1 MTNSPHLPFSSPA
14 GLAFADHEY
23 RDFDWLEWSL
33 EYGNSILYLNV
44 VSLKWSNLQVPL
56 ADSCF
61 TRILSW
67 DDRPTTSV
75 DIGANGYTA
84 SLSHSH
90 RLLQM
95 TAPDPDHGL
104 IFVRGEFPD
113 YAGSLS
119 ARSQGS
125 VNSGTWGFEFK
136 DDSELQFRDLD
147 GQGFINYRWPYFNY
161 ELTREELDSGGD
173 EADDVV
179 RGKRGASR
187 TTAGSMFICAFIM
200 DDSLFIVRRIQLDPV
215 DTEKDQGKPNKAKSM
230 THKIRFR
237 VGGLL
242 RFGKASYYQEYRGR
256 DQIASNAEVSP
267 TSTAF
272 PTAQSE
278 YAKFGT
284 QLFVDGVRQ
293 IGIQDTQEVT
303 ELGFDLDVDV
313 PKGGQTVIV
322 EVNTLRSKRFK
333 DLAGARA
340 LPTSS
345 SIRAYLGITPESPNA
360 TAALWATLQGDR
372 GDSEETTE
380 IAAIARCVERI
391 LHISSVPE
399 YPALRNKLDGRGRMI
414 HSPGISS
421 SSPAPSIT
429 LAADAV
435 SGTGSKDGTKGEGQ
449 SRDAHNINEAASLSA
464 INEPEK
470 IHAPADLPVA
480 SHVPPTGALLMT
492 NPTDGIGPAGQ
503 SLLAASAPPV
513 SVSPMRSS
521 GTEQVVHSG
530 DPLTTKGE
538 DLGILSEADRRAASR
553 IQRSWRF
560 QRAVRPLR
568 EFRKKVV
575 VIQNLQRGRIA
586 RKAYKRLREKLSNPK
601 GFALVRNIMT
611 RQYVDLKSAL

>member
-1 MTNSPHLPFSSPA
+1 
-14 GLAFADHEY
+14 
-23 RDFDWLEWSL
+23 
-33 EYGNSILYLNV
+33 
-44 VSLKWSNLQVPL
+44 
-56 ADSCF
+56 
-61 TRILSW
+61 
-67 DDRPTTSV
+67 
-75 DIGANGYTA
+75 
-84 SLSHSH
+84 
-90 RLLQM
+90 M

-187 TTAGSMFICAFIM
+187 RTAGSMFICAFM
-200 DDSLFIVRRIQLDPV
+200 MEDSLFIVRRIQLDPV
-215 DTEKDQGKPNKAKSM
+215 DTEKDQGKTHKAKSM

-242 RFGKASYYQEYRGR
+242 RFGKASYYQGYRGR
-256 DQIASNAEVSP
+256 DQIVSNAGVSP

-272 PTAQSE
+272 PTAQNE

-284 QLFVDGVRQ
+284 QLFVDGVRR
-293 IGIQDTQEVT
+293 IGIQDCQVT

-333 DLAGARA
+333 DPAGAKT

-360 TAALWATLQGDR
+360 TAALWSTLQGDR

-391 LHISSVPE
+391 LHVSSVPE
-399 YPALRNKLDGRGRMI
+399 YPALRNKLDGRGRMV

-435 SGTGSKDGTKGEGQ
+435 SGTGSKDGTKEQ
-449 SRDAHNINEAASLSA
+449 SREAHNINE
-464 INEPEK
+464 PKK
-470 IHAPADLPVA
+470 IPAQADLPVA
-480 SHVPPTGALLMT
+480 SHVPPTGALLMA
-492 NPTDGIGPAGQ
+492 NPTDGIRPTGQ
-503 SLLAASAPPV
+503 SLLAVSAPPA
-513 SVSPMRSS
+513 STSPTPSP
-521 GTEQVVHSG
+521 GTERVVHSG
-530 DPLTTKGE
+530 DPLVTKGE
-538 DLGILSEADRRAASR
+538 DPEIPREADRRAASR
-553 IQRSWRF
+553 IQRAWRF

-568 EFRKKVV
+568 QFREKI
-575 VIQNLQRGRIA
+575 VIVQNLQRGRIA
-586 RKAYKRLREKLSNPK
+586 RKAYKLLREKLSNPK

>member
-1 MTNSPHLPFSSPA
+1 MANSPHLSFSSA
-14 GLAFADHEY
+14 RLTLADHEY

-33 EYGNSILYLNV
+33 EYGNSILHLNV
-44 VSLKWSNLQVPL
+44 VSLNWSNLQVPL

-75 DIGANGYTA
+75 DIGTNGYTA

-113 YAGSLS
+113 YAASLS

-136 DDSELQFRDLD
+136 GDSELQFRDLD

-161 ELTREELDSGGD
+161 ELTHEELDSSGD
-173 EADDVV
+173 EADEVV
-179 RGKRGASR
+179 RGKRGASCR
-187 TTAGSMFICAFIM
+187 TAGSMFICAFIM
-200 DDSLFIVRRIQLDPV
+200 EDSLFIVRRIQLDPV
-215 DTEKDQGKPNKAKSM
+215 DTEKDQAKPRKAKSM

-242 RFGKASYYQEYRGR
+242 RFGKASYDQEYTGR
-256 DQIASNAEVSP
+256 DQIASNAGVSP
-267 TSTAF
+267 TSTEF

-293 IGIQDTQEVT
+293 TGKQDRQVT

-333 DLAGARA
+333 DLAGAKT

-360 TAALWATLQGDR
+360 TAALWSTLQGDR
-372 GDSEETTE
+372 GDSEEATE

-391 LHISSVPE
+391 LHVSSVPE
-399 YPALRNKLDGRGRMI
+399 YPALRNKFDGRGRMI

-435 SGTGSKDGTKGEGQ
+435 SGTGSKDGTKGEEQ
-449 SRDAHNINEAASLSA
+449 SRKAHNINETASLSA
-464 INEPEK
+464 INEPKK
-470 IHAPADLPVA
+470 IHAQVDLPVA
-480 SHVPPTGALLMT
+480 SHVPPTGALLMA
-492 NPTDGIGPAGQ
+492 NPTDGIRPTGQ
-503 SLLAASAPPV
+503 SLLAVSAPPA
-513 SVSPMRSS
+513 STPPI
-521 GTEQVVHSG
+521 QVVHSG
-530 DPLTTKGE
+530 DPFVTKGKDPE
-538 DLGILSEADRRAASR
+538 IPREANHSAASR
-553 IQRSWRF
+553 IQRAWRL
-560 QRAVRPLR
+560 QRTMKPLR
-568 EFRKKVV
+568 QDRKKIVI
-575 VIQNLQRGRIA
+575 IQNLQRGRMA
-586 RKAYKRLREKLSNPK
+586 RKAYKLLREKLSNPK